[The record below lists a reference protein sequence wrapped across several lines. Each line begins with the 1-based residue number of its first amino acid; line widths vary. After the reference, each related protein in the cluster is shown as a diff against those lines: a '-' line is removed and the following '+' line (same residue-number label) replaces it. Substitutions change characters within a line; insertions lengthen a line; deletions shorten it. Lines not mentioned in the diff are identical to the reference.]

1 MKVVGI
7 QFSLSVKEFEVNWT
21 FGKPSMRI
29 MALFVPAKLFWILLL
44 SKLILSPAPSVNEVK
59 RGIVRVS
66 SVYQVSVLATYV
78 VQLSKQYIWT
88 IPLVSEHPIYFV
100 NTFLLITAFPQLF
113 KPVLALRRNDR
124 MFAPIIAAF
133 QLKILSFR
141 MKAVSVATKS
151 MSKIPL

>member
-59 RGIVRVS
+59 RGIIRVS

-78 VQLSKQYIWT
+78 V
-88 IPLVSEHPIYFV
+88 
-100 NTFLLITAFPQLF
+100 
-113 KPVLALRRNDR
+113 
-124 MFAPIIAAF
+124 
-133 QLKILSFR
+133 
-141 MKAVSVATKS
+141 
-151 MSKIPL
+151 